1 MRNKRVPRILLVES
15 EPKWSQAVE
24 STLEKHG
31 KYDVE
36 RVTSIE
42 AALDTSYANG
52 FDLILIN
59 AALALG
65 KDVSKFEEIVH
76 LYPDKVLVI
85 SDVSSI
91 STAIKVF
98 KIGADYADKPFDPS
112 RVMDL
117 VASRLQKAYEA
128 TSQHQMTRRGGQT

>member
-1 MRNKRVPRILLVES
+1 MTSSRVPRILIVDS
-15 EPKWSQAVE
+15 EPRWSQAAKRALREQGKYNVE
-24 STLEKHG
+24 SVADIK
-31 KYDVE
+31 
-36 RVTSIE
+36 
-42 AALDTSYANG
+42 AALDSSYAND

-65 KDVSKFEEIVH
+65 EDKSKFEEIVR

-98 KIGADYADKPFDPS
+98 KMGADYAEKPFEP
-112 RVMDL
+112 RRL
-117 VASRLQKAYEA
+117 VELVTSRLRQAYGA
-128 TSQHQMTRRGGQT
+128 SI